1 MVGFPALAS
10 SAISSMLAPAS
21 PRSRNTR
28 RAASRMRASTSPA
41 SLRGGRPLRPG
52 GRFCKRVRVGNSAI
66 TFSRPH
72 PLGPPPPRQQARHPL
87 DLGLSDALVKERN
100 GIVSFFRRASLDA
113 LPPSAG
119 APTMALQTQNRD
131 RGGQGPPQSSGRQQA
146 RTSAWTPNERERL
159 TADSGELRARAPAPR
174 EVPPREPRIVEVPP

>member
-41 SLRGGRPLRPG
+41 SLRGGRPVRPG
-52 GRFCKRVRVGNSAI
+52 GRFCKRAPVGNSAI

-72 PLGPPPPRQQARHPL
+72 AWGAPLPPRPSRHPL
-87 DLGLSDALVKERN
+87 DLGLPEGLVKERN
-100 GIVSFFRRASLDA
+100 GIVSFVRRGSLDA
-113 LPPSAG
+113 PPPSAG

-131 RGGQGPPQSSGRQQA
+131 RGEQGPPQSSGRQQA
-146 RTSAWTPNERERL
+146 RASAWAPNERERL
-159 TADSGELRARAPAPR
+159 TADLRARAPAPR
-174 EVPPREPRIVEVPP
+174 EPP